1 MLGRILIKGKVLVA
15 GKVLDVLHC
24 QLCRVHRVQ
33 GIQDIQR
40 NPDIAVAAV
49 GNCVGL
55 LCRQREAQVFFGSP
69 DLHRFNFLGA
79 DRVKLKDLAA
89 GTDGRLDCHDWV
101 FGCRPD

>member
-33 GIQDIQR
+33 GVQDIQR

-49 GNCVGL
+49 GNYVGL

-69 DLHRFNFLGA
+69 D
-79 DRVKLKDLAA
+79 
-89 GTDGRLDCHDWV
+89 
-101 FGCRPD
+101 